1 MNKMNNL
8 LKRAAITAAM
18 MAVAVT
24 LPARADHSDSG
35 VELSA
40 DGTVVN
46 LECVTFGGL
55 EYTLREY
62 VYFTNE
68 DKDRPALEGKLIEAH
83 DKEHEGK
90 VCDSAQ
96 KLEDFSSK
104 IDRLTPDGRKAKAFE
119 THPGALLCLEEGALK
134 LATTVRNGETCAD
147 AGDPPRGKGP
157 KNK

>member
-68 DKDRPALEGKLIEAH
+68 DKDRPALEGKLSLFREW
-83 DKEHEGK
+83 
-90 VCDSAQ
+90 
-96 KLEDFSSK
+96 
-104 IDRLTPDGRKAKAFE
+104 RKAPSNWPRLFVTVKPAQMQV
-119 THPGALLCLEEGALK
+119 THRVARGRITSNKQFP
-134 LATTVRNGETCAD
+134 VRR
-147 AGDPPRGKGP
+147 PVK
-157 KNK
+157 